1 MEDTMYLGGMLM
13 AVGMTTV
20 FTILT
25 LVVLAG
31 KLTISLTNRFTPAA
45 NLAVEQRRS
54 GTSTEAAKIAAITAA
69 VEAVTQGKGHI
80 IEIKKS

>member
-1 MEDTMYLGGMLM
+1 MEDTMYLGSMLM

-20 FTILT
+20 FTILA

-31 KLTISLTNRFTPAA
+31 KLTISITNKFAPSTGS
-45 NLAVEQRRS
+45 AVVQRSS
-54 GTSTEAAKIAAITAA
+54 GASTNASKIAAITAV
-69 VEAVTQGKGHI
+69 VESVTQGKGHI